1 MTRSGQ
7 KLEKVTLSPIKKR
20 NRKKTRTFVE
30 LPFVV
35 SQRNQLKTQLAQLL
49 QKGCEDSGINS
60 AGPSYGHINQ
70 DTDGEQVK
78 GFPDSSC
85 NPDEPTQM
93 LVDIPPG
100 ISVDGTAVTGTVV
113 GSTLNSSREPS
124 QATTAVALCDRWR
137 RLLPTLQEPLLAFTA
152 NSTARPII
160 PVKDD
165 LVGICLKGGTSS
177 DSSHC
182 TTKRAPV
189 LCLFADRRP
198 SASISVL
205 MSKTFSQTT

>member
-60 AGPSYGHINQ
+60 AGPSCGHINQ

-78 GFPDSSC
+78 GFPDLSC
-85 NPDEPTQM
+85 DSDEPTQM
-93 LVDIPPG
+93 LVDLPPG
-100 ISVDGTAVTGTVV
+100 IQVEGTSVV

-124 QATTAVALCDRWR
+124 RAATAVALCDRWR

-152 NSTARPII
+152 NTTARPII

-165 LVGICLKGGTSS
+165 LVGVCLKGGTSN

-198 SASISVL
+198 SASIFVL
-205 MSKTFSQTT
+205 MSKIFGQTT